1 MTTARRLGVAGVIV
15 FGAAFAGIAAIRAQ
29 TLPPVDAPA
38 PVLLSRQLLG
48 RTHASVGDVITLAT
62 DASGTGARAFRIVGV
77 YEPTP
82 DPMRFTAERLE
93 ARLHLPDLI
102 DLTADPADV
111 GAADTVNTINVR
123 LADTADAPKFD
134 ADVSARMPGLDV
146 RSTSRP
152 PEGDPFVV
160 LDRFHLAI
168 SLVTVAGSTA
178 FLLALMVIRADER
191 RETVGALRLLG
202 ISRRSLLV
210 EVAIEGLLIASAGAV
225 FGALV
230 AFAAEGLVNR
240 VFQARYDTTLVFVR
254 VTRSIALR
262 SIALALPL
270 GVIAGVGASWAL
282 LRRDILSLVRR

>member
-1 MTTARRLGVAGVIV
+1 MARRRWAAIIIAIVAA
-15 FGAAFAGIAAIRAQ
+15 GACIAAVAAQAPRAE
-29 TLPPVDAPA
+29 APA
-38 PVLLSRQLLG
+38 PVLLSRQLLA
-48 RTHASVGDVITLAT
+48 RAHVSIGDVITLAT
-62 DASGTGARAFRIVGV
+62 DARGTSARTFRVAGV

-82 DPMRFTAERLE
+82 DPMRFTAERIE
-93 ARLHLPDLI
+93 ARVHLPDLV
-102 DLTADPADV
+102 DLLAAPDAA
-111 GAADTVNTINVR
+111 GSADTVNTINVR
-123 LADTADAPKFD
+123 LVDPADAARFMS
-134 ADVSARMPGLDV
+134 DVSARMPGLDV
-146 RSTSRP
+146 RPTSRP
-152 PEGDPFVV
+152 PEGDPFAV

-202 ISRRSLLV
+202 ISRRSLLL

-230 AFAAEGLVNR
+230 AFAAEGIVNR

-254 VTRSIALR
+254 VTKSIALK
-262 SIALALPL
+262 SIGLALPL
-270 GVIAGVGASWAL
+270 GVAAGVGASWTL

>member
-1 MTTARRLGVAGVIV
+1 MTARHRGAGIIIAI
-15 FGAAFAGIAAIRAQ
+15 GAACACIAAATAQ
-29 TLPPVDAPA
+29 PLRTTDAPA
-38 PVLLSRQLLG
+38 PVLLSRQLLA
-48 RTHASVGDVITLAT
+48 RAHVSVGDVVTLAT
-62 DASGTGARAFRIVGV
+62 DAKGTSARAFRVVGV

-93 ARLHLPDLI
+93 ARVHLPDLL
-102 DLTADPADV
+102 DLIVDPGDAGSADS
-111 GAADTVNTINVR
+111 VNAINVR
-123 LADTADAPKFD
+123 LADAADASRFTS
-134 ADVSARMPGLDV
+134 DVSARMPGLDV
-146 RSTSRP
+146 RPTSRP
-152 PEGDPFVV
+152 PEGDPFAV

-210 EVAIEGLLIASAGAV
+210 EVAIEGLLIASAGAI

-230 AFAAEGLVNR
+230 AFAAEGIVNR

-254 VTRSIALR
+254 VTGSIALR
-262 SIALALPL
+262 SIGLALPL
-270 GVIAGVGASWAL
+270 GVAAGVGASWAL
-282 LRRDILSLVRR
+282 LRREILSLVRR

>member
-1 MTTARRLGVAGVIV
+1 MAVV
-15 FGAAFAGIAAIRAQ
+15 RAQ
-29 TLPPVDAPA
+29 TSPLAAPPPI
-38 PVLLSRQLLG
+38 LLSRQLMA
-48 RTHASVGDVITLAT
+48 RAHISVGDVVTLGT
-62 DASGTGARAFRIVGV
+62 DAAGTVSKRFTVVGV

-82 DPMRFTAERLE
+82 DPMRFTARRLE
-93 ARLHLPDLI
+93 ARMHLPDVI
-102 DLTADPADV
+102 ELTADPRNV
-111 GAADTVNTINVR
+111 GSAETVNTINVR
-123 LADTADAPKFD
+123 LAGVADAERFTADLG
-134 ADVSARMPGLDV
+134 ARMPGLDI

-152 PEGDPFVV
+152 AEGDPFAV

-202 ISRRSLLV
+202 ISRRTLLI
-210 EVAIEGLLIASAGAV
+210 EVAVEGLLIAIAGAL

-230 AFAAEGLVNR
+230 AYAAEGLVNR

-270 GVIAGVGASWAL
+270 GVAAGVGASWAL
-282 LRRDILSLVRR
+282 LKRDVLSLVRR

>member
-1 MTTARRLGVAGVIV
+1 MPPRRTRIALLILLATLCGRVAMVH
-15 FGAAFAGIAAIRAQ
+15 AQ
-29 TLPPVDAPA
+29 TSVAAEAPPI
-38 PVLLSRQLLG
+38 LLSRQLMA
-48 RTHASVGDVITLAT
+48 RAHIAVGDVVTLAT
-62 DASGTGARAFRIVGV
+62 DAAGTAPKRFTVVGV

-82 DPMRFTAERLE
+82 DPMRFTAQRLE
-93 ARLHLPDLI
+93 ARMHLPDLI
-102 DLTADPADV
+102 DMTADPKSV
-111 GAADTVNTINVR
+111 GSADTVNTINLR
-123 LADTADAPKFD
+123 LADPADADRFATD
-134 ADVSARMPGLDV
+134 LATRMPGLDV

-152 PEGDPFVV
+152 SEGDPFAV

-202 ISRRSLLV
+202 ISRRSLLI
-210 EVAIEGLLIASAGAV
+210 EVAVEGLLIATAGAL

-230 AFAAEGLVNR
+230 AYAAEGLVNR

-254 VTRSIALR
+254 VTKWIALR

-270 GVIAGVGASWAL
+270 GVAAGVGASWAL
-282 LRRDILSLVRR
+282 LKRDILTLVGR

>member
-1 MTTARRLGVAGVIV
+1 MTMPRRRWAAIVSLGMASVAL
-15 FGAAFAGIAAIRAQ
+15 AAIRAQ
-29 TLPPVDAPA
+29 TPSPPDAAA
-38 PVLLSRQLLG
+38 PVLLSRQLLA
-48 RTHASVGDVITLAT
+48 RAHLSVGDVVTLAT
-62 DASGTGARAFRIVGV
+62 DATGTSARPFRIVGV

-82 DPMRFTAERLE
+82 DPMRFTVERLE

-102 DLTADPADV
+102 DLSADPNDA
-111 GAADTVNTINVR
+111 GAADTVNRINVR
-123 LADTADAPKFD
+123 LANPSEAPRF
-134 ADVSARMPGLDV
+134 ASDVESRMPGLDV

-202 ISRRSLLV
+202 ISRRSLLI
-210 EVAIEGLLIASAGAV
+210 EVAIEGLLIASAGAL
-225 FGALV
+225 FGAAV
-230 AFAAEGLVNR
+230 AYAAEGLVNR

-254 VTRSIALR
+254 VTGSIALR

-270 GVIAGVGASWAL
+270 GVAAGVGASWAL

>member
-1 MTTARRLGVAGVIV
+1 MARRRW
-15 FGAAFAGIAAIRAQ
+15 AAIIIAIVAAGACIATVAAQAPRAE
-29 TLPPVDAPA
+29 APA
-38 PVLLSRQLLG
+38 PVLLSRQLLA
-48 RTHASVGDVITLAT
+48 RAHVSIGDVITLAT
-62 DASGTGARAFRIVGV
+62 DARGTSARTFRVAGV

-82 DPMRFTAERLE
+82 DPMRFTAERIE
-93 ARLHLPDLI
+93 ARVHLPDLV
-102 DLTADPADV
+102 DLLAAPDAA
-111 GAADTVNTINVR
+111 GSADTVNTINVR
-123 LADTADAPKFD
+123 LADPADAARFIS
-134 ADVSARMPGLDV
+134 DVSARMPGLDV
-146 RSTSRP
+146 RPTSRP
-152 PEGDPFVV
+152 PEGDPFAV

-202 ISRRSLLV
+202 ISRRSLLL

-230 AFAAEGLVNR
+230 AFAAEGIVNR

-254 VTRSIALR
+254 VTRSIALK
-262 SIALALPL
+262 SIGLALPL
-270 GVIAGVGASWAL
+270 GVAAGVGASWTL